1 MFFSKKKTVSVD
13 VMNISAMNVS
23 TGQIGAYIKALYQ
36 EEGFRHIGYRFEN
49 QDGLCRFIIYTLPN
63 QKDVIQY
70 FKDRCPAMVEEKCK
84 QSVEQA
90 YEWSTWPNGFEE
102 IK

>member
-1 MFFSKKKTVSVD
+1 MFFRKKRIVSVD
-13 VMNISAMNVS
+13 VMNISAMHIS
-23 TGQIGAYIKALYQ
+23 TGQIGSYIKSLYQ

-49 QDGLCRFIIYTLPN
+49 QDGLCRFIIYTLPT

-70 FKDRCPAMVEEKCK
+70 FKDRCPAMVEEKCI
-84 QSVEQA
+84 QCADQPHGWSV
-90 YEWSTWPNGFEE
+90 WVNGFEE